1 MPKKVNW
8 FPGHMRK
15 AMRLFSDEFKKVNM
29 FIEVRDA
36 RIPKT
41 SYNNELIEIIPPQMK
56 RIVVFNKMDLCNTRK
71 T

>member
-1 MPKKVNW
+1 MSKFAKVMFREEFKDVPKKVNW

-15 AMRLFSDEFKKVNM
+15 AMRILSDEFKKVNM

-41 SYNNELIEIIPPQMK
+41 S
-56 RIVVFNKMDLCNTRK
+56 
-71 T
+71 